1 MNDRIR
7 STLYGTKDGQPYY
20 SPVDEYSIATYAYSQ
35 MNNAARPVALK
46 TLCADLLRYGTKA
59 QIFKSYRTDAYADS
73 NMTDVHKSY
82 LSDME
87 AVTFG
92 NTNTTLTDLP
102 TPTVTWAGKSLNL
115 DSKVE
120 LKFVFNP
127 SAYSGNI
134 QDLTLK
140 VSYEDRNGQPKTATI
155 GNPELYNASRGYYA
169 FTFDGLLAAE
179 LRSVVS
185 VQIFKGNTPVSC
197 TLQYSA
203 DTYGNNRTGTLL
215 ELCKSLFA
223 YSDSAKAYFAG

>member
-1 MNDRIR
+1 
-7 STLYGTKDGQPYY
+7 
-20 SPVDEYSIATYAYSQ
+20 
-35 MNNAARPVALK
+35 
-46 TLCADLLRYGTKA
+46 
-59 QIFKSYRTDAYADS
+59 
-73 NMTDVHKSY
+73 
-82 LSDME
+82 ME

-102 TPTVTWAGKSLNL
+102 NPTVTWAGKSLNL

-127 SAYSGNI
+127 SAYNGNI
-134 QDLTLK
+134 QDLTLH
-140 VSYEDRNGQPKTATI
+140 VNYADMNGQPKTATV

-185 VQIFKGNTPVSC
+185 VQIFYDTTPVSC

-215 ELCKSLFA
+215 DLCKALFA
-223 YSDSAKAYFAG
+223 YSDSARAYFIG